1 VGLDQA
7 HVQGDQPG
15 HGQGVPAA
23 LPMKRGA
30 TGAASEAQAPWHG
43 AERTPGVVLVGGG
56 LHLDGVGAG
65 RV

>member
-1 VGLDQA
+1 
-7 HVQGDQPG
+7 
-15 HGQGVPAA
+15 
-23 LPMKRGA
+23 MKRGA

-43 AERTPGVVLVGGG
+43 AERTLGVVLVGGG